1 MFIKIGNK
9 VVECDENRVIK
20 ATSKEIKHADGRI
33 DVQVFVPCL
42 KIQSKVTE
50 LTDKELKQLNKEK

>member
-1 MFIKIGNK
+1 MYLKIGDK

-33 DVQVFVPCL
+33 DVQVFVPSL
-42 KIQSKVTE
+42 RIQSKVEENT
-50 LTDKELKQLNKEK
+50 K

>member
-1 MFIKIGNK
+1 MYLKIGDK

-42 KIQSKVTE
+42 KIQGGV
-50 LTDKELKQLNKEK
+50 KEPK